1 MGDPTSMDYTQAR
14 GKVEEVFINRKIKT
28 SLHELVDDMNLSHLM
43 DEEEL
48 VGYKELLESFAVIDR
63 RVYESD

>member
-1 MGDPTSMDYTQAR
+1 MDYKQAIQ
-14 GKVEEVFINRKIKT
+14 KAAEACVNRKIKT
-28 SLHELVDDMNLSHLM
+28 SLHELVDDMNLSRSM

-48 VGYKELLESFAVIDR
+48 VAYKELLESFAVIDR